1 MKEEIIYG
9 INPVMGALKSGA
21 KITEIFLVESKFE
34 TEIEEFKS
42 AGIKISPLSNLNFED
57 YPILEG
63 NNVQGIVAF
72 VIPKQLL
79 SVKEIILISK
89 KQKENPVLVIS
100 DKITDPQ
107 NIGAICRNIVAFDAQ
122 GLIIP
127 KFNQSPINATVHKA
141 SAGYSFK
148 TNIAQT
154 SSMSNAV
161 KELKEAGF

>member
-1 MKEEIIYG
+1 MKEIIYG
-9 INPVMGALKSGA
+9 INPVMGGLQSGA
-21 KITEIFLVESKFE
+21 KITDIYLVKSKFE
-34 TEIEEFKS
+34 KEIDTFKK
-42 AGIKISPLSNLNFED
+42 AGIKISPLSNLNFD
-57 YPILEG
+57 DHPILEG

-89 KQKENPVLVIS
+89 KQKENPILVIS

-107 NIGAICRNIVAFDAQ
+107 NIGAILRNIAAFDAQ

-148 TNIAQT
+148 VNIAQT

-161 KELKEAGF
+161 